1 MRNIDPE
8 QLVKEVKRRYGKIA
22 AGGESSCCAP
32 ASSPES
38 ATATSC
44 CGTTAAE
51 LSDGLGYK
59 TDELRSLPEGANM
72 GLGCGAPV
80 DHLDLKPGEVVL
92 DLGSGGGIDVFL
104 AAKRVGAEGK
114 VIGIDMTPE
123 MIERARQNAESAG
136 FDQVEFRLGQLE
148 DLPVDDDSIDAVTSN
163 CVINLVPDK
172 QRVFNEIARVLKP
185 GGRLVISDVVLD
197 GPLPESVAGN
207 LLAYVGCVA
216 GAMQRDAYFAAVEA
230 AGLTDVEILSDVD
243 FVAVAEDQLPDDLTD
258 ILESSRIG
266 VSDVRGVVHSVTFRA
281 ARSKT

>member
-1 MRNIDPE
+1 MKSIDPE
-8 QLVKEVKRRYGKIA
+8 QLVKEVKRRYAKIA
-22 AGGESSCCAP
+22 VGRESSCCAP
-32 ASSPES
+32 ASSAES

-44 CGTTAAE
+44 CGTAAE
-51 LSDGLGYK
+51 DVSGGLGYE
-59 TDELRSLPEGANM
+59 TDELQSLPEGANM

-104 AAKRVGAEGK
+104 AAKQVGPDGK
-114 VIGIDMTPE
+114 VIGVDMTPE
-123 MIERARQNAESAG
+123 MIERARQNADSGG
-136 FDQVEFRLGQLE
+136 FDQVEFRLGRLE
-148 DLPVDDDSIDAVTSN
+148 DLPVDNDSIDAVTSN

-197 GPLPESVAGN
+197 GPLPESVAGD

-230 AGLTDVEILSDVD
+230 AGLTDIEILGDID
-243 FVAVAEDQLPDDLTD
+243 FVAAVEDHVPDDLTD
-258 ILESSRIG
+258 ILESSGIG

-281 ARSKT
+281 STP

>member
-1 MRNIDPE
+1 MKNIDAE
-8 QLVKEVKRRYGKIA
+8 QLVKEVRKRYAKIA
-22 AGGESSCCAP
+22 AGQEASCCAP
-32 ASSPES
+32 ASSSES

-44 CGTTAAE
+44 CSTTATE
-51 LSDGLGYK
+51 TSSGLGYK
-59 TDELRSLPEGANM
+59 TDELASLPEGANM

-80 DHLDLKPGEVVL
+80 EHLELKPGEVVL

-104 AAKRVGAEGK
+104 AAKQVGSEGK
-114 VIGIDMTPE
+114 VIGVDMTPE
-123 MIERARQNAESAG
+123 MIERARQNADSGG
-136 FDQVEFRLGQLE
+136 FDQVEFRLGRLE
-148 DLPVDDDSIDAVTSN
+148 DLPVDNDSIDAVTSN

-197 GPLPESVAGN
+197 GPLPESVAGD

-230 AGLTDVEILSDVD
+230 AGLTDIEILGDID
-243 FVAVAEDQLPDDLTD
+243 FVAAVEDHVPDDLTD
-258 ILESSRIG
+258 ILESSGIG

-281 ARSKT
+281 STP

>member
-1 MRNIDPE
+1 MKNIDPE
-8 QLVKEVKRRYGKIA
+8 QLVKEVKRRYAKIA
-22 AGGESSCCAP
+22 VGRESSCCAP
-32 ASSPES
+32 APSAES

-51 LSDGLGYK
+51 VSDGLGYE
-59 TDELRSLPEGANM
+59 TDDLQSLPEGANM

-80 DHLDLKPGEVVL
+80 DSLDLKPGEVVL

-104 AAKRVGAEGK
+104 AAKQVGPDGK
-114 VIGIDMTPE
+114 VIGVDMTPE
-123 MIERARQNAESAG
+123 MIERARQNADSAG
-136 FDQVEFRLGQLE
+136 FDQVEFRLGRLE
-148 DLPVDDDSIDAVTSN
+148 DLPVDDNSIDAVTSN

-197 GPLPESVAGN
+197 GPLPESVAGD

-230 AGLTDVEILSDVD
+230 AGLTDVEILGDMD
-243 FVAVAEDQLPDDLTD
+243 FVAAVEDHVPDDLTD
-258 ILESSRIG
+258 ILENTEIG
-266 VSDVRGVVHSVTFRA
+266 LSDVRGKVHSVTFRA
-281 ARSKT
+281 AMP